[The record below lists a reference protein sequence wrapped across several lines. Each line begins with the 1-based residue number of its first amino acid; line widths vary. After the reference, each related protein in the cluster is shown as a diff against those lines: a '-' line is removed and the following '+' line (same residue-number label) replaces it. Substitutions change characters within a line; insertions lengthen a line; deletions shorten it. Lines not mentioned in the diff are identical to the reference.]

1 MKNSNPKTFSSLEEA
16 RTYYAS
22 LSRKLQAKKEDALLK
37 LAKINA
43 EMENLEK
50 NFREYCLALPLC
62 DQKRY
67 YISILIDMERTSKKG
82 VPENANYTVADI
94 DELIAMWDKDAARPI
109 SSISAVPSRPA
120 AENSISSVKN
130 SRLSQLLLQT
140 LRANSRLLRLL
151 PTLPTK
157 KRRPGMTRKSSL
169 ISGIHNGYRAN
180 DDKFKKG
187 DKNVSFKK

>member
-1 MKNSNPKTFSSLEEA
+1 MKNSNSKTFSSLEEA

-22 LSRKLQAKKEDALLK
+22 LSRKLQAKKEDALFK

-43 EMENLEK
+43 EMENLEN
-50 NFREYCLALPLC
+50 NFREYSLALPLC

-67 YISILIDMERTSKKG
+67 YISTLIDMERTSKKG

-120 AENSISSVKN
+120 AENSISSVNKQPPIAT
-130 SRLSQLLLQT
+130 SATDSMSKQSAT
-140 LRANSRLLRLL
+140 TTFTGSAD
-151 PTLPTK
+151 K
-157 KRRPGMTRKSSL
+157 KTGV
-169 ISGIHNGYRAN
+169 G
-180 DDKFKKG
+180 DDKKK
-187 DKNVSFKK
+187 